1 MIRKELCLYME
12 IGAELLDL
20 NKRHLA
26 LSQLSWMLQGTNNVF
41 IYVQCQFQGEEV

>member
-1 MIRKELCLYME
+1 MTRKELCLYME

-26 LSQLSWMLQGTNNVF
+26 LSQLSWMLQSVVMDVAR
-41 IYVQCQFQGEEV
+41 YK